1 MGKKGD
7 RKGPRV
13 GGLRGL
19 FDGLVGAR
27 LCYGE
32 PVTTGNRTV
41 VPVARVRLAGG
52 GGFGDG
58 SEGEGGGGGGYLE
71 ATPQG
76 FIEFDDAGARYHP
89 IPDPD
94 RLGRVLRIGA
104 TVAVIAAAARL
115 AGRTEKNNKRTLWIP
130 ALRGQR
136 AALSFRRDGR
146 RFGGRPG

>member
-1 MGKKGD
+1 VAKR

-32 PVTTGNRTV
+32 PVISGERAV
-41 VPVARVRLAGG
+41 IPVARVRVAGG
-52 GGFGDG
+52 AGWGASDTDD
-58 SEGEGGGGGGYLE
+58 GGGGGGYLE

-76 FIEFDDAGARYHP
+76 FVEVGPDGARYHS

-94 RLGRVLRIGA
+94 RALRIARALAALLVG
-104 TVAVIAAAARL
+104 AAAAQRL
-115 AGRTEKNNKRTLWIP
+115 
-130 ALRGQR
+130 LRG
-136 AALSFRRDGR
+136 
-146 RFGGRPG
+146 GGR